1 MEVVSM
7 MRRAALVVAVLV
19 ACSVGTARSS
29 SLSDP
34 LAAGFSPRVPV
45 SSLARPAAWFDP
57 SRLHMSSTIAVGSG
71 WGGTSSALHS
81 MNFMYQF
88 RAPVTMNVTVGNQLG
103 TGGASGGVASFF
115 LQGLDLSWK
124 PSGNTL
130 VRFQYQDMRSPLQYG
145 GLHGNGYGYG
155 PGNSSLGW

>member
-1 MEVVSM
+1 MV
-7 MRRAALVVAVLV
+7 RQAVLV
-19 ACSVGTARSS
+19 LALVAGSIATSWAGSV
-29 SLSDP
+29 SDP
-34 LAAGFSPRVPV
+34 LAAGFEPRVPI

-81 MNFMYQF
+81 MSFMYQF

-103 TGGASGGVASFF
+103 TGGAGTGGASFF

-124 PSGNTL
+124 PTGNSMI
-130 VRFQYQDMRSPLQYG
+130 RFQFQDMRSPLQYG
-145 GLHGNGYGYG
+145 NAYGFGN
-155 PGNSSLGW
+155 PTLGW